1 MNLLDGL
8 TDHPA
13 VARVD
18 ALGITE
24 DYFSFFEAVCDLACL
39 IKKDPRLL
47 NEVPEAVAEELVN
60 INTAV
65 SNLRLEFMKGDLT

>member
-1 MNLLDGL
+1 MNLLEGL
-8 TDHPA
+8 VDHSA
-13 VARVD
+13 VKSRD

-39 IKKDPRLL
+39 IRKDPRLL
-47 NEVPEAVAEELVN
+47 NEIPGSVVDELLS

-65 SNLRLEFMKGDLT
+65 SNLRHEFMKGDLT